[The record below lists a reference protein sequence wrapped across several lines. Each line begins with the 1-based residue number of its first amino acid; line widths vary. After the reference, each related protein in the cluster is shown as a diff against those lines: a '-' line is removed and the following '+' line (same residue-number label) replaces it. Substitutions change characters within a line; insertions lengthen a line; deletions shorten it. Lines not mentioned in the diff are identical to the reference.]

1 MRAQGHGTAPEA
13 THKMFQP
20 SEILRKTGFLKRLR
34 SLNTF
39 LQQYS
44 DFEGRITGA
53 SSIRELEAVGIELSP
68 YFSLLSESGK
78 VIDPYNNR
86 DSRLES
92 VRQIKEVYRGRM
104 AQLRREGRHCP
115 DESEPLPEDYAD
127 DVPQWRREVS
137 PQAGMAKV
145 VDITD
150 ILEERRHQPRGVLQ
164 PRFEEDIPTYDIEGQ
179 AHPSQAAPVQKSRMP
194 GQQESSLDSFI
205 DHVELSNPSYRKVR
219 EDIRMVAGK
228 SVYAAIILGEGGIG
242 KSHLIKNELDELKKK
257 KNEKGEKFG
266 YVFYNGKITPMTLYE
281 FLAKNNHEDMVIVF
295 DDVRS
300 LISNEDMI
308 NMLKGALWDNN
319 GEDRTIQYNS
329 KFPLDPGIPKKIN
342 FKSRI
347 IFTFNKIKE
356 DDPDIEAL
364 KSRTLYTELY
374 LSYDEKV
381 AAMREIAAAG
391 YTNRKSPKRPKMTPE
406 ECMAVTDFMVQR
418 SDEQTESFNFRTQCA
433 IFDKYIHCRET
444 YGPGNTMWEDL
455 AVTSLKP
462 NERAR

>member
-1 MRAQGHGTAPEA
+1 
-13 THKMFQP
+13 MFQP
-20 SEILRKTGFLKRLR
+20 AEILRKTGFLKRLR
-34 SLNTF
+34 NLDAF

-53 SSIRELEAVGIELSP
+53 SSIRELEAVGTELSP
-68 YFSLLSESGK
+68 YFSLLSESTK
-78 VIDPYNNR
+78 VIDPYNSA

-92 VRQIKEVYRGRM
+92 VRQIKETYRNRM

-115 DESEPLPEDYAD
+115 DESRPLLEDYVPD
-127 DVPQWRREVS
+127 DAPEWSSEIS

-150 ILEERRHQPRGVLQ
+150 ILEERRQQPKGVLQ
-164 PRFEEDIPTYDIEGQ
+164 PRFEDDIPRYEIEGQ
-179 AHPSQAAPVQKSRMP
+179 GQPSQEAHAQKTRMP
-194 GQQESSLDSFI
+194 EQQKSSLDSFI

-242 KSHLIKNELDELKKK
+242 KSHLIKHELDEFKKE
-257 KNEKGEKFG
+257 KNKRGERFG
-266 YVFYNGKITPMTLYE
+266 YVFYDGKITPMTLYE
-281 FLAKNNHEDMVIVF
+281 LLAKNNNEDMIIVF

-300 LISNEDMI
+300 LISNDDMI

-329 KFPLDPGIPKKIN
+329 KFPLEPGIPKKIS

-356 DDPDIEAL
+356 HDPDVEAL

-374 LSYDEKV
+374 LSYDEKI

-391 YTNRKSPKRPKMTPE
+391 YTNRKSPSKPKMTPE
-406 ECMAVTDFMVQR
+406 ECIAVTDFIVQH

-455 AVTSLKP
+455 AVTSLRP
-462 NERAR
+462 NDRAN